1 MYFASYRDPKLAES
15 LEAYRGLPGWL
26 EQLDLPERELTKYI
40 IGTISAADVPL
51 TNSMRLSQTALA
63 HIKGV
68 PQEMRQKTRD
78 EILNLTNDDLRSLAQ
93 VVRDTL
99 SGNYICVVGGSSA
112 VEANKEIFN
121 SVKNI

>member
-26 EQLDLPERELTKYI
+26 EKLDLPERELTKYI
-40 IGTISAADVPL
+40 IGNISAADVPL

-99 SGNYICVVGGSSA
+99 SDNYICVVGGSSA

-121 SVKNI
+121 SVKHI

>member
-1 MYFASYRDPKLAES
+1 M
-15 LEAYRGLPGWL
+15 
-26 EQLDLPERELTKYI
+26 
-40 IGTISAADVPL
+40 PL

-99 SGNYICVVGGSSA
+99 NGNYICVVGGSSA

-121 SVKNI
+121 SVKHI